1 MYIMTIVYYI
11 SSMNTLIEFETD
23 IKRLKRIWTQDISA
37 EYRLREGVNKKSLL
51 VSDMSANGEGGGS
64 IP

>member
-1 MYIMTIVYYI
+1 
-11 SSMNTLIEFETD
+11 MNTLIEFETD

-51 VSDMSANGEGGGS
+51 VSGMSANGEGGGS